1 VNRTDRLYAVV
12 EELRAAAP
20 RPRSAR
26 QLARKY
32 EVSTRTIERDIL
44 ALQDAG
50 VPVYAETGRLGG
62 YVIDPAFTLPPVNF
76 TAPEMVA
83 IAVSLAGADGTP
95 FAYAA
100 RSALRKVLAAAPA
113 GQLTEAAELM
123 DRIRLIGTDRP
134 AGCGPRPCGA
144 AGPVPAGGP
153 CPANGTR
160 PANGADLADGT
171 RPADGVRRA
180 DGTRPANGA
189 RLADGARPADG
200 VRRADGAGPAEK
212 VPAKLANGQAR
223 KPVPLAIQE
232 AITTRHVLLIDY
244 RDRHGTVTA
253 REVEPVALAGTQA
266 HWYLMG
272 WCRLRDAARAFRMDR
287 IVGAVDIG
295 EPAPH
300 RSYADLKVDI
310 PHALVR
316 VPDLVG

>member
-1 VNRTDRLYAVV
+1 MNRTDRLYAVV

-83 IAVSLAGADGTP
+83 IAVSLAGADETP

-113 GQLTEAAELM
+113 GQLAEAAEMM
-123 DRIRLIGTDRP
+123 DRIRLIGIDRS
-134 AGCGPRPCGA
+134 ASCGPGGA
-144 AGPVPAGGP
+144 TSLAPADGGA
-153 CPANGTR
+153 CPNGAH
-160 PANGADLADGT
+160 PNGAHANGAH
-171 RPADGVRRA
+171 R
-180 DGTRPANGA
+180 NGPDP
-189 RLADGARPADG
+189 DGAHPHGSHPYGAHPDTAHTESASR
-200 VRRADGAGPAEK
+200 DGAHPAGK
-212 VPAKLANGQAR
+212 SAAKTASGQDR
-223 KPVPLAIQE
+223 KPVPMAIQE
-232 AITTRHVLLIDY
+232 AIATRHVLLIDY
-244 RDRHGTVTA
+244 RDRQGVVTA

-272 WCRLRDAARAFRMDR
+272 WCRLRNAARAFRMDR
-287 IVGAVDIG
+287 IVAAVDTG

-300 RSYADLKVDI
+300 RSYADLNVDI

-316 VPDLVG
+316 VPDLAG

>member
-144 AGPVPAGGP
+144 ARPVPAGGP

-160 PANGADLADGT
+160 PADGARPANNP
-171 RPADGVRRA
+171 RPADG
-180 DGTRPANGA
+180 A
-189 RLADGARPADG
+189 RLANGARPADG

-223 KPVPLAIQE
+223 NPVPLAIQE